1 MTAAA
6 AAFAEINCDIMRV
19 LPLLLHGM
27 LSPCLLTLPRAA
39 VGGGALRVAPNS
51 PLLQYSGRFQQVET
65 AAAEGGSDTVLQFDH
80 PGTELRLRVRGAA
93 SVSLELL
100 QERSPPTKIGHN
112 TYPAFQPQYFV
123 VTVDGSVQPGFANA
137 TFSTA
142 ACQNISATLISAASG
157 LDPSTTHDV
166 RIFKSSEAQWAASVP
181 APNWLTLTSVVLG
194 ADATAEGAPAGPP
207 PQLLALPAWRPD
219 RRLEFIGDSLMA
231 GYCNLLWSPDIH
243 RHKTNRSNIESFWLA
258 W

>member
-1 MTAAA
+1 
-6 AAFAEINCDIMRV
+6 MRV

-27 LSPCLLTLPRAA
+27 LSPCMLTLPLAT
-39 VGGGALRVAPNS
+39 VGGRALRVAPDS
-51 PLLQYSGRFQQVET
+51 PRLQYSGRFQQV
-65 AAAEGGSDTVLQFDH
+65 AAAVEGGSDTVLQFDH

-207 PQLLALPAWRPD
+207 PQLLALPGAKKASFF
-219 RRLEFIGDSLMA
+219 EFSLCLSRA
-231 GYCNLLWSPDIH
+231 CLG
-243 RHKTNRSNIESFWLA
+243 KTIVFI
-258 W
+258 